1 MRGTGCR
8 AHAYYYLRGRREKNI
23 FTTRMT
29 IPSPRSLGIMRA
41 TGAKKRQT
49 PEHEG
54 QQPRTGTYRVL
65 VEGRDWR
72 SGFIS
77 RGDVADFLVR
87 QVSDAS
93 LIHKTPVLT
102 G

>member
-1 MRGTGCR
+1 
-8 AHAYYYLRGRREKNI
+8 
-23 FTTRMT
+23 
-29 IPSPRSLGIMRA
+29 MRA

-49 PEHEG
+49 PEREG
-54 QQPRTGTYRVL
+54 RQRAVPRTGTYRVL